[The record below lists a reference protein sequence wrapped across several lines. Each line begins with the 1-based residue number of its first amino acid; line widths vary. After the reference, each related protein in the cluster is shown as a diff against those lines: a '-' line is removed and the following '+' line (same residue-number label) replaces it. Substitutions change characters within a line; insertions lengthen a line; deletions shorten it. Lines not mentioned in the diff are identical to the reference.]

1 MNSGTPLDEWLF
13 LVGDWRGKSSEG
25 QFDEE
30 GVVESTAVFSTVLRQ
45 GFLMCNHEARNKD
58 RVIHQS
64 ISILFFD
71 KIAKIFRRKSFFS
84 YGFVNN
90 ETEFTR
96 SVTEIRF
103 EITFEP
109 IPRQF
114 EGTRWRSY
122 IRKISETEIAEGLE
136 VAKGEGDFK
145 LYGETRLK
153 KVV

>member
-13 LVGDWRGKSSEG
+13 LVGDWLGRSSED

-30 GVVESTAVFSTVLRQ
+30 GVVESTAVFSIVLGQ
-45 GFLMCNHEARNKD
+45 GFLMCNNEARCKN
-58 RVIHQS
+58 RVIHRS

-71 KIAKIFRRKSFFS
+71 KIAKLFRRKSFFS

-90 ETEFTR
+90 ETEYTR
-96 SVTEIRF
+96 SATEIRF
-103 EITFEP
+103 EIMFEP
-109 IPRQF
+109 LPRQF

-122 IRKISETEIAEGLE
+122 IRKLSETEIAEGLE
-136 VAKGEGDFK
+136 VAKGEEEFK